1 MAHRVLIVD
10 DSGLMRN
17 MIKQIIAV
25 DDELEIRVQNGQVD
39 YRTIHGAQPTSIR
52 ADRGTL
58 NMPRTNATLT
68 VAQNQ
73 GRGSVSVVQQ
83 PASWNGYTTVI
94 RVKDPQGGYGF
105 YDFNLI
111 WQ

>member
-1 MAHRVLIVD
+1 M
-10 DSGLMRN
+10 
-17 MIKQIIAV
+17 
-25 DDELEIRVQNGQVD
+25 
-39 YRTIHGAQPTSIR
+39 
-52 ADRGTL
+52 
-58 NMPRTNATLT
+58 T
-68 VAQNQ
+68 VVQNQ
-73 GRGSVSVVQQ
+73 GRGSVSVIQQ